1 MSKTQKYG
9 CFIMFIIV
17 NVFFF
22 FSLGFWKYIL
32 KGDMFVSMGQ
42 VVSVILGIILGI
54 NAILVLALSGTS
66 IIIQLYYRKKYEM
79 YERKCLDNSVKIQ
92 IILLIFYYITSIVF
106 FIRVS
111 NEKSMMYLTIM
122 PILLA
127 IPLIKMGKTVWHSG
141 DIIIYMNENGQLINV
156 DEMCIG
162 DNDIEFIY
170 KSGNIKVKKTGRIKR
185 LYKIDGRI

>member
-1 MSKTQKYG
+1 MSKIQKYG

-22 FSLGFWKYIL
+22 FSLDFWKYIL
-32 KGDMFVSMGQ
+32 KGDMFGSMGQ
-42 VVSVILGIILGI
+42 VVSVTLGIILGI
-54 NAILVLALSGTS
+54 YAILVLALSGTS

-79 YERKCLDNSVKIQ
+79 YERKCLDNSMKIQ

-106 FIRVS
+106 VVIVS
-111 NEKSMMYLTIM
+111 DEKSMMYLTIM

-141 DIIIYMNENGQLINV
+141 DIIMYMNENGQLISV

-162 DNDIEFIY
+162 DNDIEFIN
-170 KSGNIKVKKTGRIKR
+170 KSGNIKVKKTDRIKR
-185 LYKIDGRI
+185 LYKSDGRI

>member
-1 MSKTQKYG
+1 
-9 CFIMFIIV
+9 MFIIV
-17 NVFFF
+17 NVIFFF
-22 FSLGFWKYIL
+22 LLSFWKYIL
-32 KGDMFVSMGQ
+32 KGDMFASMGQ

-54 NAILVLALSGTS
+54 YAILVLALSGTS

-111 NEKSMMYLTIM
+111 NEKSMMYLMIM

-127 IPLIKMGKTVWHSG
+127 IPLIKMGRTVWHSG
-141 DIIIYMNENGQLINV
+141 DIIIYMNENGQLISV

-162 DNDIEFIY
+162 DNEIEFIY

-185 LYKIDGRI
+185 LYKIDGKI